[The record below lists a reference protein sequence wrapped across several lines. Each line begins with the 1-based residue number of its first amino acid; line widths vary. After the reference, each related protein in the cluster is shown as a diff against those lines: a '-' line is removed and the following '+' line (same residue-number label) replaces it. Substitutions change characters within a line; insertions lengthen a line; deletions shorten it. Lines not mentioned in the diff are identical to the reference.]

1 VVVLVVV
8 VELLVSLV
16 WVSLFLSVVVV
27 AEVMVV
33 GLLMFI
39 NLSVPFRILLGAH
52 QRAGR
57 GEEAHL
63 VRLPDVGHLGQGGAV
78 KRAGGSGT

>member
-1 VVVLVVV
+1 MVVLVVV

-16 WVSLFLSVVVV
+16 WVSLFLLVVVV

-39 NLSVPFRILLGAH
+39 NLGVLF
-52 QRAGR
+52 
-57 GEEAHL
+57 
-63 VRLPDVGHLGQGGAV
+63 
-78 KRAGGSGT
+78 